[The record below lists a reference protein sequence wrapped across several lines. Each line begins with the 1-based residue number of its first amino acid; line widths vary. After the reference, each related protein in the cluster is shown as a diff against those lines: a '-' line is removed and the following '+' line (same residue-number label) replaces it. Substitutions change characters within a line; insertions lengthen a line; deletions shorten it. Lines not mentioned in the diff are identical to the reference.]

1 MTPPP
6 LIIPAGAGYYVLDLD
21 QLVGLLDED
30 QRSYLTNK
38 LLEKLK
44 TEIRE
49 LADEL
54 NDQADELARH

>member
-6 LIIPAGAGYYVLDLD
+6 LIIPAGAGYYVLALD
-21 QLVGLLDED
+21 QLVDLLDVE
-30 QRSYLTNK
+30 QRGYLTNK

-44 TEIRE
+44 TEIRN

-54 NDQADELARH
+54 NREADETARH